1 MRPGKDEACV
11 ISAATELSQTC
22 SCLIKPSH
30 HRPEQTE
37 SIGLVP
43 GQKAREG
50 KAGPFWPQI
59 IKCFFPPR
67 VSCLISAQLC
77 LQGLHQCETRPW
89 GTGVAKAFVLG

>member
-1 MRPGKDEACV
+1 MTSGVCTRPGKDEAYV
-11 ISAATELSQTC
+11 IRVARELSQTC

-30 HRPEQTE
+30 HWPEQTE
-37 SIGLVP
+37 SIGLVS

-77 LQGLHQCETRPW
+77 LQGLHQCET
-89 GTGVAKAFVLG
+89 